1 MEQSLVL
8 IKPDGVLNRKI
19 GDIVA
24 RFEAKG
30 LEIQAMKMMWMDEQ
44 LAITH
49 YQEHEGK
56 GFFDDLISYITEAP
70 IVAMVIAGEEAIQI
84 IRNLNGATDPLEAK
98 PGTIRGDFALNLD
111 SGNIVH
117 ASDSTESAKREI
129 DLYFDADEIYAYRD

>member
-8 IKPDGVLNRKI
+8 IKPDGVLNHKI
-19 GDIVA
+19 GRVIA

-30 LEIQAMKMMWMDEQ
+30 LEIQAMKMMWMDEK
-44 LAITH
+44 LATTH
-49 YQEHEGK
+49 YQEHQGK
-56 GFFDDLISYITEAP
+56 SFFDDLISYITEAP

-84 IRNLNGATDPLEAK
+84 IRNLNGATDPIEAK

-117 ASDSTESAKREI
+117 ASDSNESAKREI
-129 DLYFDADEIYAYRD
+129 DLYFDADEIYTYRD